1 MAPSGAA
8 NKEIN
13 MGYMGDVKA
22 KTFIDDNAS
31 STTYVA
37 AASTPATTFTL
48 ANSSFGTNTGRKIT
62 ATTTGTGDGTKT
74 VTIVGT
80 DVNGDDATEVISL
93 PGTASTTSGTTTFFQ
108 TITSA
113 TVSAQPAANVSLG
126 MTADVAGGV
135 FAGRTRIRQAN
146 VASGGAIGSVE
157 VRDAGTAGSSLLTL
171 RTQAT
176 AGDISTVNIPQD
188 GIVFK
193 NGAYITFSEVNCNSV
208 TVYFDG

>member
-1 MAPSGAA
+1 
-8 NKEIN
+8 
-13 MGYMGDVKA
+13 MGYMGDVKT

-31 STTYVA
+31 SATFVA
-37 AASTPATTFTL
+37 AAAQPTSTFTL
-48 ANSSFGTNTGRKIT
+48 AKSSFGTNTGRKIT
-62 ATTTGTGDGTKT
+62 ATTSGSGDGSKT

-80 DVNGDDATEVISL
+80 DVNGDALTEVITL
-93 PGTASTTSGTTTFFQ
+93 PGSATTTAGTTAFFL

-135 FAGRTRIRQAN
+135 FAGRTRVRQAN
-146 VASGGAIGSVE
+146 VGSGGAIGNVDFRNS
-157 VRDAGTAGSSLLTL
+157 GTAGTSLITL
-171 RTQAT
+171 RTQST

-188 GIVFK
+188 GVLFDS
-193 NGAYITFSEVNCNSV
+193 GAYITFTETSCNAV

>member
-1 MAPSGAA
+1 
-8 NKEIN
+8 
-13 MGYMGDVKA
+13 MGDVKT

-31 STTYVA
+31 SATYVA
-37 AASTPATTFTL
+37 AAAQPTSTFTL
-48 ANSSFGTNTGRKIT
+48 AKSSFGTNTGRKIT
-62 ATTTGTGDGTKT
+62 ATTAGTGDNGKT

-80 DVNGDDATEVISL
+80 DVNGDALTEVITL
-93 PGTASTTSGTTTFFQ
+93 PGSATTTSGTTAFFQ

-135 FAGRTRIRQAN
+135 FAGRTRVRQAN
-146 VASGGAIGSVE
+146 VGSGGAIGNVDFRNS
-157 VRDAGTAGSSLLTL
+157 GTAGTSLITL
-171 RTQAT
+171 RTQST

-188 GIVFK
+188 GVLFDS
-193 NGAYITFSEVNCNSV
+193 GAYVTFTETSCNSV